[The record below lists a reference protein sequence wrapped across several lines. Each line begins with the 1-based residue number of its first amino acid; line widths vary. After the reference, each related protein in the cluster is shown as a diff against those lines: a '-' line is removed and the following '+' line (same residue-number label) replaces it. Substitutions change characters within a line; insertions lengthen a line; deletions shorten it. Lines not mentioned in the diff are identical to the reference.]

1 MRRRRTVS
9 AVVLLFCLGGL
20 TALPAARS
28 EAAMVVAEGQ
38 PAAWSG
44 QPPVETLLPERAVCA
59 LGPSDPTCVHQELDV
74 RPGPMPALEIVVVA
88 DDRLY
93 DDFDIVIFD
102 DQGTRIAEATSAGW
116 REVLTMRA
124 TDGLLTVSVSA
135 YGTTLSGTFRATAT
149 LTGGEPRSTLTCSD
163 AIPES
168 PAPVDAVPNLSVLTL
183 VDGISIDRATA
194 IVDRAQATWR
204 DAGIN
209 LTVAFDDTFRSSSY
223 AVGRDHQ
230 GRQRPR
236 ANSQTLFAEA
246 KAHVGGAPP
255 DPHDAVIVLT
265 DRDLND
271 NGSEYMGVANC
282 IGALADPEMAFGLAE
297 GWADVWQSPLGT
309 QPDLSSI
316 IWSHELGHL
325 VNAPHHYDDCT
336 FGATRA
342 GTDGRLLQEEEC
354 SLMQYLGGPG
364 SGKLTTMTLYFGPVN
379 REVVRAHVQRFAS
392 R

>member
-1 MRRRRTVS
+1 M
-9 AVVLLFCLGGL
+9 
-20 TALPAARS
+20 
-28 EAAMVVAEGQ
+28 Q
-38 PAAWSG
+38 PGSM
-44 QPPVETLLPERAVCA
+44 PTLE
-59 LGPSDPTCVHQELDV
+59 
-74 RPGPMPALEIVVVA
+74 VVVTS
-88 DDRLY
+88 DSY
-93 DDFDIVIFD
+93 QDFDIVVFD
-102 DQGTRIAEATSAGW
+102 GQGTRIAVADSRSWT
-116 REVLTMRA
+116 EVLTMPAAEGR
-124 TDGLLTVSVSA
+124 LTVSVWS
-135 YGTTLSGTFRATAT
+135 YGVPYLYSGPFRATAT
-149 LTGGEPRSTLTCSD
+149 LTGGEPRSGLWCSD

-223 AVGRDHQ
+223 GVGRDHQ

-255 DPHDAVIVLT
+255 HPHDAVIVLT

-297 GWADVWQSPLGT
+297 GWADEWQSPLGT